1 MNIRL
6 KVASKAAYSNAMH
19 DLLRF
24 LLLLCLVVWL
34 GGIGFFSV
42 VEAPTI
48 LHVVRDR
55 QLGGVIIRASLTQL
69 HYIGI
74 TCGLIFLV
82 ISLRLNHIETGAAK
96 FFQLSNLLVLGK
108 LALTLM
114 SQLVLLPAVESLRSR
129 PLTPA
134 SIAQFERMHGWAVG
148 LEAGTLI
155 MGLGVLWLAGRRL
168 RSVSR
173 SS

>member
-1 MNIRL
+1 ML
-6 KVASKAAYSNAMH
+6 

-24 LLLLCLVVWL
+24 LLLLTLVVWL
-34 GGIGFFSV
+34 GGIAFFSA

-55 QLGGVIIRASLTQL
+55 QLGGALIGASLTQL
-69 HYIGI
+69 HYLGI
-74 TCGLIFLV
+74 TCGLIFLI
-82 ISLRLNHIETGAAK
+82 ISLRLNHIETGAAR
-96 FFQLSNLLVLGK
+96 FFQFSNLLVLGM

-134 SIAQFERMHGWAVG
+134 TITQFEHMHGWAVG